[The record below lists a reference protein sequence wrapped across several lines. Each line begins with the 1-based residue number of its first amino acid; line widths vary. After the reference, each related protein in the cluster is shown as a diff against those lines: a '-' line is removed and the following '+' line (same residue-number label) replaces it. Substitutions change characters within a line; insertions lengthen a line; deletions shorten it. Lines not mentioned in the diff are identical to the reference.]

1 MDIEI
6 YLNKET
12 ATLLKQVAEIYG
24 MPTSRVARIVFTN
37 EQNIALLKEM
47 ARVGKE
53 QQTSD

>member
-12 ATLLKQVAEIYG
+12 ATLLKQVAELYG
-24 MPTSRVARIVFTN
+24 MPASRVARIVFTDD
-37 EQNIALLKEM
+37 QTVAILKEM

-53 QQTSD
+53 ININD